1 MTPHMPVSTRGDPF
15 KAFAQM
21 RNNKMRTQ
29 RPGTFKKGHK
39 KMGGR
44 KKGTPNLFNKDLI
57 QAIVQAAE
65 QVGSDGK
72 GKNGVDGYLQRLAG
86 KKEGYFVSLLRQAVQ
101 KQVPATERENEIVYA
116 TEQDFRQALLDHGVH
131 PTLLPPPPRD
141 PDEKPPTHL
150 NPPKPPPGW
159 EYVLWKTNESAALEK
174 EQPDPIAQSDLG
186 AEEAAELDKEQPDPI
201 ARLKAELDQISRETE
216 DQIFREIKD
225 PDDPGS
231 PWNPAPGW
239 RFEYNPY
246 NKCFFP
252 HRK

>member
-1 MTPHMPVSTRGDPF
+1 
-15 KAFAQM
+15 
-21 RNNKMRTQ
+21 MRTQ

-101 KQVPATERENEIVYA
+101 KQVPATEPENEIVYA
-116 TEQDFRQALLDHGVH
+116 TEQDFRQALLDRGVH

-141 PDEKPPTHL
+141 PDEKPPAHL
-150 NPPKPPPGW
+150 TPPKPPPGW
-159 EYVLWKTNESAALEK
+159 RWVLCKTNESAELDK
-174 EQPDPIAQSDLG
+174 DQPDPTVQSDG
-186 AEEAAELDKEQPDPI
+186 AEESAKLDKEQPDPI
-201 ARLKAELDQISRETE
+201 AHLNAEEDAISRKIVE
-216 DQIFREIKD
+216 D
-225 PDDPGS
+225 PYGL

-239 RFEYNPY
+239 RWEYNPY
-246 NKCFFP
+246 TKCFFAHP
-252 HRK
+252 K